1 LRDMQRALKVAAA
14 TSELE
19 MRRAYRRAVA
29 DGARNTGCT
38 PDRERDYGAL
48 RLLTLATLRM
58 PDLALYA
65 GLADV
70 YEDGPDGSRF
80 PRAGVLTIGDASAGA
95 LRLTH
100 RALEVHGQSLRYA
113 IGVWIGR
120 ALERAGTELEQQAL
134 DDQAEIPAALNQS
147 RWATIALTRA
157 TAATADDPMVV
168 PAEMANALGHLLAVY
183 LVALAAAR

>member
-1 LRDMQRALKVAAA
+1 VTHMQRALEVAAA

-29 DGARNTGCT
+29 DGASNTGT

-58 PDLALYA
+58 PDLVLYA

-80 PRAGVLTIGDASAGA
+80 PRAGVLMIGDTSAGA

-100 RALEVHGQSLRYA
+100 RALEAHGESLGYA
-113 IGVWIGR
+113 IGVSIGR
-120 ALERAGTELEQQAL
+120 ALDRAGTELEQQRK
-134 DDQAEIPAALNQS
+134 DDEAEIPVALNQA
-147 RWATIALTRA
+147 RLAMLALTRA
-157 TAATADDPMVV
+157 TAATAIDPMLV
-168 PAEMANALGHLLAVY
+168 PAEAANGLGHLRAVY
-183 LVALAAAR
+183 LIAIAAAT